1 MLVSLWKV
9 RVSSA
14 MPPSN
19 FAPTHEIR
27 FSVIAVLLLALMA
40 VLAGGAALRESVT
53 FDEVAHIGAGVSYLQ
68 KFDLRLNEEHPP
80 LPKILAALP
89 LVLRG
94 THADYSHLS
103 WTISEKFFPAFFGQ
117 WVFGDWLLSKWN
129 EEVTILAWA
138 RLPML
143 LLTLALGWIVF
154 VYGRQLCGEWAGL
167 LCLTVFVSTPAFLT
181 FGPLVLTDIPV
192 ALYSLITIW
201 RFADLWENPTK
212 WNSFFFGMSFA
223 AALLSKFTAGILIFV
238 FVAFVLSTRWLP
250 LPGQPNAKAEARVWR
265 KLRWRS
271 TRQGIFWAAVT
282 VYLFYF
288 IFSIR
293 QSTDVLYLLG
303 RGPAWIPLRRLLMPP
318 WLYLRGVLMV
328 LVTSSRPTFI
338 LGHAYAHGV
347 WFYYPI
353 VFVLKTPIG
362 FLALLLLGLFLAVGR
377 RRLLEARGLAI
388 REGQEFHWRAIW
400 VTLLV
405 FLAFCMLGRM
415 AISIRHFTVPI
426 VLLILLLAPIPRLLA
441 RLRLAAPSVG
451 RIASGLA
458 AICALSCVFT
468 AVHAYPFYMP
478 YINSLS
484 FGRPAYSLLN
494 DSNVDWNQALPE
506 VKRFA
511 EQHKIDHLKIDEYG
525 VTEVSDFVPNAEL
538 WDCQSATAADAGSW
552 VVVSAGCILDAHN
565 CTWLQQFPMEAIAGG
580 SMYALHLPSQI
591 PPVGSPGGPP
601 IPADYRFLGGMEYDS
616 RIYFLGVIRDPEK
629 LQQVLAEMQ
638 ARFQKARDA
647 AKYHASPPKDT
658 R

>member
-1 MLVSLWKV
+1 MFTGSPSQVKIDARPRGTEPTLSHLTSQLDRNRQLVRLPTIPSKIKCSHLRSALESIFAPAIHACFPLEGI
-9 RVSSA
+9 RVFRRA
-14 MPPSN
+14 AVPPSN

-27 FSVIAVLLLALMA
+27 FSVVAVLLLALMA

-80 LPKILAALP
+80 LPKILAAFP

-94 THADYSHLS
+94 THAGYSHLS

-117 WVFGDWLLSKWN
+117 WVFGDWLLTKWN
-129 EEVTILAWA
+129 EEVTVLAWA
-138 RLPML
+138 RLSML

-154 VYGRQLCGEWAGL
+154 VYGRQLGGEWAGL

-192 ALYSLITIW
+192 TLYSLITIW

-212 WNSFFFGMSFA
+212 WNSFLFGMSFA

-238 FVAFVLSTRWLP
+238 FIAFVLSTRWLP

-271 TRQGIFWAAVT
+271 TRRGIFWAAVA

-293 QSTDVLYLLG
+293 QSTNVLYQVG
-303 RGPAWIPLRRLLMPP
+303 RGPA
-318 WLYLRGVLMV
+318 
-328 LVTSSRPTFI
+328 
-338 LGHAYAHGV
+338 
-347 WFYYPI
+347 
-353 VFVLKTPIG
+353 
-362 FLALLLLGLFLAVGR
+362 
-377 RRLLEARGLAI
+377 
-388 REGQEFHWRAIW
+388 
-400 VTLLV
+400 
-405 FLAFCMLGRM
+405 
-415 AISIRHFTVPI
+415 
-426 VLLILLLAPIPRLLA
+426 
-441 RLRLAAPSVG
+441 
-451 RIASGLA
+451 
-458 AICALSCVFT
+458 
-468 AVHAYPFYMP
+468 
-478 YINSLS
+478 
-484 FGRPAYSLLN
+484 
-494 DSNVDWNQALPE
+494 
-506 VKRFA
+506 
-511 EQHKIDHLKIDEYG
+511 
-525 VTEVSDFVPNAEL
+525 
-538 WDCQSATAADAGSW
+538 
-552 VVVSAGCILDAHN
+552 HN
-565 CTWLQQFPMEAIAGG
+565 CAWLQQFPMQAIAGG

-601 IPADYRFLGGMEYDS
+601 DPSDYRYLGGMEYDS

-629 LQQVLAEMQ
+629 LPQVLAEMQ

-647 AKYHASPPKDT
+647 KKYHASPPKDT